1 MKAETY
7 KSTWKTAMYDLKK
20 KSPPPNF
27 SDKEIR
33 GDLSRPAVVSIPIYV
48 AARGNLEYRHVHKT

>member
-1 MKAETY
+1 MKVETY
-7 KSTWKTAMYDLKK
+7 KSTWKTAMYDLK
-20 KSPPPNF
+20 NF
-27 SDKEIR
+27 SHKEIR

>member
-1 MKAETY
+1 MKVETY

-20 KSPPPNF
+20 KKNPPSF
-27 SDKEIR
+27 SHKEIR